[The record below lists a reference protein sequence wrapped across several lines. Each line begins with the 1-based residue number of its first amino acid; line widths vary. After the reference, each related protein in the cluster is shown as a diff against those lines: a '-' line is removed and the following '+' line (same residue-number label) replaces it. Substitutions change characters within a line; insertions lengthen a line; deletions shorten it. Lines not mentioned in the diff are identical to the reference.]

1 MVVLSTLPD
10 GEKAAEVARVLVD
23 ERLIACAN
31 VLPPVRSIYRW
42 QGKVNDEHEVLVV
55 LKTSAQTLGRMQ
67 QRLRELHPYDVPEML
82 ALRVESGWPPY
93 LEWLARET
101 GPEGDDAR
109 VK

>member
-1 MVVLSTLPD
+1 MIVLTTLPSA
-10 GEKAAEVARVLVD
+10 EKAAEIARVLVD

-42 QGKVNDEHEVLVV
+42 QGKVHDEAEVLAI
-55 LKTSAQTLGRMQ
+55 LKTPAEQLAPLQ

-93 LEWLARET
+93 LEWLAAET
-101 GPEGDDAR
+101 
-109 VK
+109 K